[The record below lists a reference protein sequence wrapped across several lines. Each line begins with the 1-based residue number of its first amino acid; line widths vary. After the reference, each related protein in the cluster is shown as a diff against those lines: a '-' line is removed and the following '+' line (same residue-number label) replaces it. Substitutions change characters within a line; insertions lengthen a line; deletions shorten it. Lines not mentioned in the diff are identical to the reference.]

1 MLSSIHTHNTY
12 LRGTIWSVCL
22 RSLCQVFILWKRKEK
37 LKFCMEERESE
48 HEGWRAIRLMGDV
61 RAERSFSADPGLVML
76 RAERDQTR

>member
-1 MLSSIHTHNTY
+1 
-12 LRGTIWSVCL
+12 
-22 RSLCQVFILWKRKEK
+22 
-37 LKFCMEERESE
+37 MEDRESE